1 MTVALKC
8 PSCGASISEAAV
20 VAVAPVC
27 SNCRSVITVIG
38 GTLGLTGAYGVS
50 DSSITRRRVEADL
63 AVFREYQIKYRGLKE
78 ACLQELDWSVERYA
92 KLPESPE
99 LLTLVDVPDFG
110 KSLLRGLWYAGLWVV
125 GSYIALWILRVPYAA
140 IVIVSSHRM
149 PVKTNPS
156 WIEISNL
163 FYYWS
168 EGWLQPENF
177 IANIVVYIVCVSIVG
192 ALVVPHF
199 KAKAANGERPRENAR
214 RQEAYEEAVTAALKV
229 AEPLKAANDH
239 RLRVQIRE
247 LESSAKVVDAN
258 EAEVRRLLA
267 TL

>member
-1 MTVALKC
+1 
-8 PSCGASISEAAV
+8 
-20 VAVAPVC
+20 
-27 SNCRSVITVIG
+27 VIG
-38 GTLGLTGAYGVS
+38 GTLGLTGAYGVN

-63 AVFREYQIKYRGLKE
+63 AVFREYQIKYRGMKE

-92 KLPESPE
+92 KLPEPPE

-110 KSLLRGLWYAGLWVV
+110 KSLLRGLGNAALWVA
-125 GSYIALWILRVPYAA
+125 GSYWALRFILSWPYRV
-140 IVIVSSHRM
+140 IVILTSDPDRL
-149 PVKTNPS
+149 PVKQKPS

-163 FYYWS
+163 IYYDD
-168 EGWLQPENF
+168 GWYQPENL
-177 IANIVVYIVCVSIVG
+177 IANILVYVVCVLIVG
-192 ALVVPHF
+192 ALVAPHF

-214 RQEAYEEAVTAALKV
+214 RQKAYEEAVTAALKV
-229 AEPLKAANDH
+229 AEPLKAAQDH

-247 LESSAKVVDAN
+247 LESSAKIVDAN